1 MAYERT
7 QYHREVQREDDR
19 DTKQGGW
26 KSWFGLGS
34 DNKDHEERDRGYSYS
49 NTTTYRNQQ
58 PSSYGY
64 PSSDRYATERS
75 GYTGGV
81 SGGYSGSRGGYGYT
95 TSDEVNR
102 GPSWNT
108 DRDYNT
114 RSGYGTTGDRD
125 LYYKQETRTYGGDN
139 FPTRRTTGEYNTPSR
154 NYGGEYTTPSRPYGG
169 EYTTPSRA
177 YGFSGEQRPASRGI
191 YGAGPTGPTGY
202 TSGPSGY
209 TSEQYP
215 SRYPITGDNSSRY
228 QTVGGDRD
236 LYYKKE
242 TRTYGGDYNEP
253 SSRNYGYSGE
263 RDTGRNYGY
272 AGETTRGTTGGYGGD
287 YPRASYQQSTY
298 RY

>member
-34 DNKDHEERDRGYSYS
+34 DSKDNEDRDRGYNYS

-64 PSSDRYATERS
+64 PSSDRYSTERS
-75 GYTGGV
+75 GYTGGT

-125 LYYKQETRTYGGDN
+125 VYYKQETRTYGGDSM
-139 FPTRRTTGEYNTPSR
+139 PTRRTTGDWNTSNTSRNYGGEYNTPSR
-154 NYGGEYTTPSRPYGG
+154 SYGVS
-169 EYTTPSRA
+169 S
-177 YGFSGEQRPASRGI
+177 EQRPASRGL
-191 YGAGPTGPTGY
+191 Y

-209 TSEQYP
+209 SEQQT
-215 SRYPITGDNSSRY
+215 SRYPMTGDYSSRN
-228 QTVGGDRD
+228 QTSGGDRD

-253 SSRNYGYSGE
+253 SSRSYGFSGE
-263 RDTGRNYGY
+263 RDTGRNSGY
-272 AGETTRGTTGGYGGD
+272 TGGASYSTGGYGGD
-287 YPRASYQQSTY
+287 RYQPSSY